1 MKSLTYHHIMHGG
14 VPLTDIGVKRFV
26 YYALL
31 DGYKKEDIITY
42 LKDIKAFQESGENEN
57 NSKKRD
63 RSI

>member
-31 DGYKKEDIITY
+31 DGYKKENIITY
-42 LKDIKAFQESGENEN
+42 LKNIKAFKES
-57 NSKKRD
+57 
-63 RSI
+63 